1 MSIVN
6 CFLLLFAKNGYLCYN
21 LCILNGIFPQFER
34 RVSTLVEVKKKDNEN
49 FDSLLRRFN
58 RKIQQSGVLIRARK
72 TRFFARTK
80 SRNLQ
85 KVAARRR
92 TQIKAE
98 KEEQKRMGKPVPARK
113 FGRR

>member
-1 MSIVN
+1 M
-6 CFLLLFAKNGYLCYN
+6 
-21 LCILNGIFPQFER
+21 
-34 RVSTLVEVKKKDNEN
+34 VEVKKKENES

-72 TRFFARTK
+72 IRFFEPPK

-92 TQIKAE
+92 AQIRSQ
-98 KEEQKRMGKPVPARK
+98 KEELKKLGKPLPVKRY
-113 FGRR
+113 GRR

>member
-1 MSIVN
+1 M
-6 CFLLLFAKNGYLCYN
+6 
-21 LCILNGIFPQFER
+21 
-34 RVSTLVEVKKKDNEN
+34 VEVKKKDNES

-72 TRFFARTK
+72 IRFFESPK

-92 TQIKAE
+92 NQIRAQ
-98 KEEQKRMGKPVPARK
+98 KEELKKMGKTLPVKRY
-113 FGRR
+113 GRR

>member
-1 MSIVN
+1 MSN
-6 CFLLLFAKNGYLCYN
+6 
-21 LCILNGIFPQFER
+21 
-34 RVSTLVEVKKKDNEN
+34 LVEVKRKDNES

-72 TRFFARTK
+72 TRFFEQPK

-92 TQIKAE
+92 TQIRAE
-98 KEEQKRMGKPVPARK
+98 KEELKKLGKPMPVKR

>member
-1 MSIVN
+1 MS
-6 CFLLLFAKNGYLCYN
+6 
-21 LCILNGIFPQFER
+21 R
-34 RVSTLVEVKKKDNEN
+34 LVEVKRKDNES

-72 TRFFARTK
+72 IRFFQSPK

-85 KVAARRR
+85 RVAARRR

-98 KEEQKRMGKPVPARK
+98 KEELKKQGKLVVPTRR